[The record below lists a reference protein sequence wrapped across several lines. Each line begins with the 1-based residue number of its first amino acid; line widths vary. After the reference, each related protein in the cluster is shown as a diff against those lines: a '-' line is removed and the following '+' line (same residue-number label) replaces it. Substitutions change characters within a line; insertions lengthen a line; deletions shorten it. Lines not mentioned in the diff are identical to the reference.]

1 MEGNALITVEKLC
14 IEKRKTGA
22 AARRRQRLKQKLNSP
37 EKYELA
43 KLKNRLSTAKYA
55 RNKRLHSLNVSAAE
69 VIADKRLKAL
79 SRWKQRQRKKNRILW
94 VTSSKQRGKRTV
106 VNEKCRSV

>member
-79 SRWKQRQRKKNRILW
+79 SRWKQRQRKRIEYFWLP
-94 VTSSKQRGKRTV
+94 VVNKEGKRTV